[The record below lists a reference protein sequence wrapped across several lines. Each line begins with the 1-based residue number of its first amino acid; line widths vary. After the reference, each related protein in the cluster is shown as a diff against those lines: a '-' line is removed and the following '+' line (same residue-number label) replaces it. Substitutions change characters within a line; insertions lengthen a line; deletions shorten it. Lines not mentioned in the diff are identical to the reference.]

1 MAALAYSGESSLVN
15 FGPLPRPLGGVE
27 NGLGKNGKLAMLS
40 ANPMGMQD
48 GLAFFGPIVRPGVRR
63 RAWISLVK

>member
-15 FGPLPRPLGGVE
+15 FGPIPRPLAGVE
-27 NGLGKNGKLAMLS
+27 NGLGKDGKLVLRGA
-40 ANPMGMQD
+40 APMGMQD